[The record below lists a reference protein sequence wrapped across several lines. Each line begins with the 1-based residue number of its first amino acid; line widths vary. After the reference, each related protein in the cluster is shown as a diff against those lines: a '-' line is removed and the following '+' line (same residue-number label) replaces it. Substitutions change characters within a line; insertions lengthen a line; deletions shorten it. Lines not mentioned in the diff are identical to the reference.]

1 MSPEQRLDELET
13 RLSFQDHTVHQL
25 NDALTDQQRQID
37 RLHVEIDNLRQR
49 IESVSAAIPAQAG
62 DDEVPP
68 HY

>member
-1 MSPEQRLDELET
+1 LSPEQRLDELET

-37 RLHVEIDNLRQR
+37 QLHAQIDRLRQQL
-49 IESVSAAIPAQAG
+49 ETVSAALPAQAAE
-62 DDEVPP
+62 DEVPP

>member
-1 MSPEQRLDELET
+1 M

-37 RLHVEIDNLRQR
+37 QLLAQIDRLRQQL
-49 IESVSAAIPAQAG
+49 ETVSATLPAQVSE
-62 DDEVPP
+62 DEVPP

>member
-25 NDALTDQQRQID
+25 NDVLTDQQRQID
-37 RLHVEIDNLRQR
+37 QLHALVDTLRQR
-49 IESVSAAIPAQAG
+49 LEAVSAALPAQAPA
-62 DDEVPP
+62 DEVPP